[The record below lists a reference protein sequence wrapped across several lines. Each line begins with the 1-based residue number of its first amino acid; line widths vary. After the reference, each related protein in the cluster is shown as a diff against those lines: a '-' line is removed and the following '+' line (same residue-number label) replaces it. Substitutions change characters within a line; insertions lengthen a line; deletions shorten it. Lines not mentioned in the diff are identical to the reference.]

1 MKLDFSN
8 INAIVI
14 GDLMIDN
21 YIMGTSTR
29 ISPEAPVPVILPNN
43 IFSKCGGAA
52 NVAMNLSS
60 LGAKVS
66 CVGVVGNDIWG
77 NKLIEIL
84 SEQGIN
90 TENIDRVENFSTTLK
105 QRIYLNNKQFV
116 RVDNE
121 MFLNDDCNFMKQD
134 YSNFDLI
141 ILSDYNKGVLTKPWF
156 RKPRNSLVLLDPKK
170 THVNFNECD
179 IITPNLNELKELSGE
194 NVVTNKDIVQNCKKI
209 LNKYNLE
216 YILAKQGDKG
226 ITIVGKENFCENIDA
241 RKVKDVDVTGAGDTV
256 ISSFG
261 LAYALSGNIL
271 ESIKFAINASAL
283 AVSKSG
289 TATVTI
295 DEINNYIN
303 NDG

>member
-1 MKLDFSN
+1 MNLDFSN

-43 IFSKCGGAA
+43 IFSKPGGAA

-77 NKLIEIL
+77 SKLIEIL

-90 TENIDRVENFSTTLK
+90 TENIDVTILLPLK
-105 QRIYLNNKQFV
+105 QRIYLDNKQFV

-156 RKPRNSLVLLDPKK
+156 KKPCNSLV
-170 THVNFNECD
+170 F
-179 IITPNLNELKELSGE
+179 
-194 NVVTNKDIVQNCKKI
+194 
-209 LNKYNLE
+209 
-216 YILAKQGDKG
+216 
-226 ITIVGKENFCENIDA
+226 
-241 RKVKDVDVTGAGDTV
+241 
-256 ISSFG
+256 
-261 LAYALSGNIL
+261 
-271 ESIKFAINASAL
+271 
-283 AVSKSG
+283 
-289 TATVTI
+289 
-295 DEINNYIN
+295 
-303 NDG
+303 